1 MARTETGG
9 LKDPPGEG
17 IQPTYIKSAVIFFLS
32 SSSSPSLQESCTRK
46 ENDVNPFSIL
56 ISFNPADQNRSTVSK
71 CFFILK
77 VKHFTG
83 RYEGQVF
90 PIRDFKLSCLQNIMN
105 FKKIIK
111 ALNPEDNGGFAIN
124 T

>member
-17 IQPTYIKSAVIFFLS
+17 IQPTCIKSAVIF
-32 SSSSPSLQESCTRK
+32 SLLPLPQGLDTQK
-46 ENDVNPFSIL
+46 ENDVNPFSVL
-56 ISFNPADQNRSTVSK
+56 IPFNPTDQNHSTVSK

-83 RYEGQVF
+83 RCEG
-90 PIRDFKLSCLQNIMN
+90 
-105 FKKIIK
+105 
-111 ALNPEDNGGFAIN
+111 
-124 T
+124 